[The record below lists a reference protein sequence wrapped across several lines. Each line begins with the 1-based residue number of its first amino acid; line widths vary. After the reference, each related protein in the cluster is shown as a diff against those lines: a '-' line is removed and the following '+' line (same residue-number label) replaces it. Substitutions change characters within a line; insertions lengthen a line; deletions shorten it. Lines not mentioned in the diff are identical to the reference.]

1 MYKILTTKGFTRN
14 LGLHFIPILDV
25 YYNESAFLE
34 TGVYTPSLSISLVWL
49 KYRANITF
57 QLGY

>member
-14 LGLHFIPILDV
+14 LGVHFIPILDA
-25 YYNESAFLE
+25 YYNESTFLE

>member
-1 MYKILTTKGFTRN
+1 MGKIITTRGFNRN
-14 LGLHFIPILDV
+14 LGIHLIPIFDV

>member
-1 MYKILTTKGFTRN
+1 MGKIITTRGFNRN
-14 LGLHFIPILDV
+14 LGIHLIPIFDV
-25 YYNESAFLE
+25 YYNESTFLE
-34 TGVYTPSLSISLVWL
+34 TGVYTSSLSISLVWL

>member
-1 MYKILTTKGFTRN
+1 MGKIITTRGFNRN
-14 LGLHFIPILDV
+14 LGIHLIPIFDV
-25 YYNESAFLE
+25 YYNESTFLE

>member
-1 MYKILTTKGFTRN
+1 MGKIITTRRFNRN
-14 LGLHFIPILDV
+14 LGIHLIPIFDV
-25 YYNESAFLE
+25 YYNESTFLE
-34 TGVYTPSLSISLVWL
+34 TGVYTPLLSISLVWL

>member
-1 MYKILTTKGFTRN
+1 MGKIITTRRFNRN
-14 LGLHFIPILDV
+14 LGIHLIPIFDV
-25 YYNESAFLE
+25 YYNESTFLE